1 MINTKMTEQRTELQK
16 FLEDKYM
23 PLLYS
28 ELLESTD
35 GNIVNECFGDTNF
48 FIYIYSNSLNF
59 FEEWCE
65 TPNST
70 IQAETILILL
80 QEVQTWYEKTFSEIY
95 TKYKVKDIVNYW
107 AYIVGHEKWKK
118 YADKE
123 EKVVETS
130 LPNEI
135 LNTNETEDT
144 CPICLRDYDR
154 NTLLQDGPQNSDFEN
169 PCPHWCCVECWDTIY
184 HQYNDTDTCPIC
196 RADITDWLKS
206 HYPLYDDEDSD

>member
-123 EKVVETS
+123 EKVIETPIS
-130 LPNEI
+130 I
-135 LNTNETEDT
+135 ETIDI
-144 CPICLRDYDR
+144 CPICLNNYD
-154 NTLLQDGPQNSDFEN
+154 QKAISQNSDSEGK
-169 PCPHWCCVECWDTIY
+169 CPNCCYMECWDTMY
-184 HQYNDTDTCPIC
+184 YQYNDTDNCPIC
-196 RADITDWLKS
+196 NRADIIDKFNPHNS
-206 HYPLYDDEDSD
+206 